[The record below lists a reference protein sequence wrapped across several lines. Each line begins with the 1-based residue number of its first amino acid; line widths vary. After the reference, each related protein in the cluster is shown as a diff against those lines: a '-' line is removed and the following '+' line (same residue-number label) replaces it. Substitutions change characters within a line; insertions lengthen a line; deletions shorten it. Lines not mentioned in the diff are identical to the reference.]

1 MPWSHSVVRYRLDI
15 IRAFSVPER
24 LCFTQELRQKLLS
37 LCDLRFEEVNGCP
50 RELVLIIGEIF
61 EHAKAHS
68 SGRLS
73 TEEYQTQVQALIQK
87 MYRWDSSRCFFPSED
102 PLWRCVAEAFR
113 HTCILRA
120 WRLLDPTEPASTM
133 RIQTSVTAILDSLA
147 HIPGTS
153 PLIEINVMP
162 LFMAGADSLS
172 PHSRHYVLLRLTEI
186 QARAEMGMAAPQSLL
201 EKVWE
206 ARARQSEHDHS
217 NVPWMDFVRKHA
229 YPSCSASLIP
239 FRPTTP
245 NQCTRMII

>member
-1 MPWSHSVVRYRLDI
+1 
-15 IRAFSVPER
+15 VPER
-24 LCFTQELRQKLLS
+24 LCFTQELRSKFLS

-50 RELVLIIGEIF
+50 RELVLIIGEIL

-73 TEEYQTQVQALIQK
+73 TEEYNTQVQELIQK
-87 MYRWDSSRCFFPSED
+87 IYSWDSSRCFFPSED

-133 RIQTSVTAILDSLA
+133 RIQKSVTAILDSLA
-147 HIPGTS
+147 HIPGTN

-201 EKVWE
+201 EKVWQ
-206 ARARQSEHDHS
+206 ARARQPEHDHS
-217 NVPWMDFVRKHA
+217 NVPWMDFVSEYA
-229 YPSCSASLIP
+229 YPSYSASLIP
-239 FRPTTP
+239 FRLTTP
-245 NQCTRMII
+245 TQCIRTII